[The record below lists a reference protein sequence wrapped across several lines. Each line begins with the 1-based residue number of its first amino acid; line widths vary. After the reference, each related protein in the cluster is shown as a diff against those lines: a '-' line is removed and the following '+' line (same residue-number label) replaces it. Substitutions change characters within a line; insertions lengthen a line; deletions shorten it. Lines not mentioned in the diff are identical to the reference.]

1 MKKPII
7 LSLILSFLVSLG
19 GVALG
24 AAYPTLQAAATIA
37 LIASLSLAVIFYA
50 LHKIFAKG
58 LIAKLNNTKIAD
70 GQRYFLKHREEAE
83 KSAAALLQKM
93 KAIRVSATLYTLLL
107 TLIGLT
113 LPFSGGML
121 YGITKALQV
130 LGVLSGGVIL
140 LAVGARIPR
149 KTLLE
154 LNDNATVLSREDYP
168 TLFSLIDRAKNSLGV
183 KKDTVVILSFDANA
197 SITADPK
204 RIYLTLGILLLHLL
218 SEKELYAILLHEF
231 SHVSDSHKK
240 RFREKEHHTRVLTSP
255 YGIDNLSILS
265 GFFLLFDLPYVLH
278 YSLYQYASAILE
290 ENRADRAMIENTS
303 SEIAASALIK
313 LEYDNYYRFENNAV
327 EEIPIYAADAPTPD
341 FIKRH
346 LDSLKQAIA
355 TRKDAWHD
363 MIKVEILA
371 NNASHPTLKMRLASF
386 GIDKI
391 EAVFPENSPSFQNEL
406 DKLLEAAETKIFKA
420 REESY
425 ESDRKKRYLDPLA
438 DVTAWEN
445 EGKPILAE
453 GYADVIDA
461 LELLCRFSD
470 AEALCD
476 RAIESLPDASAY
488 QAYFTKGCYLLYRY
502 DESGLDYIYHAIE
515 NNHNYLEDGLTL
527 IGLFCCMTGREK
539 ALADYR
545 SRALTLAQK
554 NKDEDDRAGYLE
566 KGDALSRDT
575 MPDKMREEIIRFILS
590 VADNIIENIYL
601 VRKTISES
609 FFTSAFIIHFYG
621 GTDEKRDEI
630 MHKIFRYLDSYPI
643 DWQFSLFDYFEVS
656 AIKVDKIEG
665 SLVWSK
671 KEQQ

>member
-7 LSLILSFLVSLG
+7 ISFILSFLISLG

-24 AAYPTLQAAATIA
+24 TAYPTLQSAAVIA

-50 LHKIFAKG
+50 LHKLFAKS
-58 LIAKLNNTKIAD
+58 LIAKLNNTGIAD
-70 GQRYFLKHREEAE
+70 GQRYFLKHREKAE
-83 KSAAALLQKM
+83 ESAGALLKKLKTLRISAA
-93 KAIRVSATLYTLLL
+93 IYTLLL

-121 YGITKALQV
+121 YGVSKALLV
-130 LGVLSGGVIL
+130 LGVLGGGVIL

-149 KTLLE
+149 KNLLE
-154 LNDNATVLSREDYP
+154 LNDNAAILSREDYP

-183 KKDTVVILSFDANA
+183 KKDVTVILSYDANA

-204 RIYLTLGILLLHLL
+204 RIFLTLGILLLHLL
-218 SEKELYAILLHEF
+218 SEEELYAILLHEF

-240 RFREKEHHTRVLTSP
+240 RFREKEHHARIL
-255 YGIDNLSILS
+255 DNPTVLS
-265 GFFLLFDLPYVLH
+265 GFFLLFDLPYVLN

-290 ENRADRAMIENTS
+290 ESRADRAMIENTS

-327 EEIPIYAADAPTPD
+327 DEIPLYAADAPTPD

-363 MIKVEILA
+363 MIKVELLA

-391 EAVFPENSPSFQNEL
+391 EALFPENSPSFQNEL
-406 DKLLEAAETKIFKA
+406 DKLLEVAEEKIFKA

-438 DVTAWEN
+438 DVAAWEN
-445 EGKPILAE
+445 AGKPILAE

-461 LELLCRFSD
+461 LELLCRFSE

-476 RAIESLPDASAY
+476 QAIESLPDAAAY

-502 DESGLDYIYHAIE
+502 DETGLDYIYHAIE

-527 IGLFCCMTGREK
+527 IGLFCCITGREK
-539 ALADYR
+539 ELADYR

-554 NKDEDDRAGYLE
+554 NKDEDDRANYLE
-566 KGDALSRDT
+566 KGDTLSRDT
-575 MPDKMREEIIRFILS
+575 MPDEMREEIIRFILS
-590 VADNIIENIYL
+590 VGEDIVENIYL